1 MRQERS
7 GLVMGTYERNCVPW
21 SPKQTPWDFGH
32 ELLPPDFDRISGNL
46 AMAFD
51 HFPALE
57 TAGIKQVINGPFTF
71 APDGNPLVGPVRG
84 LRNFWVACGV
94 MAGFSQGGGVG
105 LALSTWMVAG
115 DPGFDVFAMARSEE
129 SRVGKGCVK
138 KCRSR
143 W

>member
-71 APDGNPLVGPVRG
+71 APDGNP
-84 LRNFWVACGV
+84 W
-94 MAGFSQGGGVG
+94 S
-105 LALSTWMVAG
+105 
-115 DPGFDVFAMARSEE
+115 ARCAASATSGSPAASWPASARAAASA
-129 SRVGKGCVK
+129 SRWPTG
-138 KCRSR
+138 RSR
-143 W
+143 AIRA